1 MKIGFIF
8 SGQGSQYVG
17 MGKELY
23 ENFQSFRSICERANE
38 ALDFDIT
45 NLMFDGEKEQLNI
58 TENTQP
64 AILTMSAGILSI
76 LKEKGIEA
84 EAVAGLSLGEYSAL
98 YASSAIDF
106 ETCVK
111 LVKKRGH
118 YMQEAVPLGVGGMAA
133 IIGLSEE
140 KLKECL
146 VEARKYGVVEISNYN
161 TPKQLVIGGEAKAV
175 EVAIEL
181 CKEAGARRAVPLKV
195 SGPFH
200 TPLLEE
206 ASVNL
211 AKELNNIEFQ
221 DMKIP
226 VLTNVTAEVIADS
239 SQIKDLLIKQVKSS
253 VKWTE
258 TIRNMIDMGID
269 TFIEIGPSRTLSGF
283 LRDIYRSV
291 TTFNVEDMK
300 SLNKTLEGILIKN
313 A

>member
-38 ALDFDIT
+38 ALDFNIT
-45 NLMFDGEKEQLNI
+45 NLMFHGEKEQLNI

-111 LVKKRGH
+111 LVKKRGN

-283 LRDIYRSV
+283 LRDIDRSV

>member
-38 ALDFDIT
+38 ALDFNIT
-45 NLMFDGEKEQLNI
+45 NLMFHGEKEQLNI

-111 LVKKRGH
+111 LVKKRGR

-283 LRDIYRSV
+283 LRDIDRSV

>member
-8 SGQGSQYVG
+8 SGQGAQYVG

-111 LVKKRGH
+111 LVNKRGH

-239 SQIKDLLIKQVKSS
+239 SEIKDLLIKQVKSS
-253 VKWTE
+253 VKWSE

-283 LRDIYRSV
+283 LRDIDRNV
-291 TTFNVEDMK
+291 TSFNVEDMK
-300 SLNKTLEGILIKN
+300 SLNKTLEGIMVRN

>member
-17 MGKELY
+17 MGKELND
-23 ENFQSFRSICERANE
+23 NFDSFKSVCKAANE
-38 ALDFDIT
+38 ALGFDLT
-45 NLMFDGEKEQLNI
+45 ELMFNGEKEELNI

-64 AILTMSAGILSI
+64 AILTMSAGILNI

-84 EAVAGLSLGEYSAL
+84 DVTAGLSLGEYSAL

-140 KLKECL
+140 KLQECL
-146 VEARKYGVVEISNYN
+146 MEARKYGVVEISNYN

-175 EVAIEL
+175 EKAVEL
-181 CKEAGARRAVPLKV
+181 AKKAGARRAIPLKV

-206 ASVNL
+206 ASIKL
-211 AKELNNIEFQ
+211 ADELANIEFN

-226 VLTNVTAEVIADS
+226 VITNVTAEVIKDKTE
-239 SQIKDLLIKQVKSS
+239 IKDLLIRQIKSS
-253 VKWTE
+253 VKWTDS
-258 TIRNMIDMGID
+258 IKKMIDMGVD

-283 LRDIYRSV
+283 LRDIDRGV
-291 TTFNVEDMK
+291 TTFNIEDIK
-300 SLNKTLEGILIKN
+300 SLNKTLEGMKEKN

>member
-38 ALDFDIT
+38 ALDFNIT
-45 NLMFDGEKEQLNI
+45 NLMFHGEKEQLNI

-140 KLKECL
+140 KLKEC
-146 VEARKYGVVEISNYN
+146 
-161 TPKQLVIGGEAKAV
+161 
-175 EVAIEL
+175 
-181 CKEAGARRAVPLKV
+181 
-195 SGPFH
+195 
-200 TPLLEE
+200 
-206 ASVNL
+206 
-211 AKELNNIEFQ
+211 
-221 DMKIP
+221 KI
-226 VLTNVTAEVIADS
+226 T
-239 SQIKDLLIKQVKSS
+239 
-253 VKWTE
+253 
-258 TIRNMIDMGID
+258 
-269 TFIEIGPSRTLSGF
+269 F
-283 LRDIYRSV
+283 LRIHKSILVNFLFVTKIAKGQVILKNKVELPMSENGYKNIQKRFDGEDIC
-291 TTFNVEDMK
+291 NID
-300 SLNKTLEGILIKN
+300 LN
-313 A
+313 

>member
-8 SGQGSQYVG
+8 SGQGAQYVG

-146 VEARKYGVVEISNYN
+146 VEARKYGVVEI
-161 TPKQLVIGGEAKAV
+161 EALGYPFDEDYMEAMMVGNDPTKPNEMVLEVLMKGYKYKDRILKHAV
-175 EVAIEL
+175 V
-181 CKEAGARRAVPLKV
+181 KV
-195 SGPFH
+195 NQ
-200 TPLLEE
+200 TEE
-206 ASVNL
+206 
-211 AKELNNIEFQ
+211 
-221 DMKIP
+221 
-226 VLTNVTAEVIADS
+226 
-239 SQIKDLLIKQVKSS
+239 
-253 VKWTE
+253 
-258 TIRNMIDMGID
+258 
-269 TFIEIGPSRTLSGF
+269 
-283 LRDIYRSV
+283 
-291 TTFNVEDMK
+291 
-300 SLNKTLEGILIKN
+300 NKNEKGN
-313 A
+313 D

>member
-38 ALDFDIT
+38 ALDFNIT
-45 NLMFDGEKEQLNI
+45 NLMFHGEKEQLNI

-111 LVKKRGH
+111 LVKKRGP
-118 YMQEAVPLGVGGMAA
+118 YMQEAVPLGVGGLAA

-221 DMKIP
+221 DMKIQ

-283 LRDIYRSV
+283 LRDIDRSV

>member
-1 MKIGFIF
+1 MNYNNIFNIETSTTEYGEEVKTFTRKTDTKIDLISADDAAHLTTYAIF
-8 SGQGSQYVG
+8 
-17 MGKELY
+17 
-23 ENFQSFRSICERANE
+23 
-38 ALDFDIT
+38 
-45 NLMFDGEKEQLNI
+45 
-58 TENTQP
+58 
-64 AILTMSAGILSI
+64 
-76 LKEKGIEA
+76 
-84 EAVAGLSLGEYSAL
+84 
-98 YASSAIDF
+98 
-106 ETCVK
+106 
-111 LVKKRGH
+111 
-118 YMQEAVPLGVGGMAA
+118 
-133 IIGLSEE
+133 SEE

-239 SQIKDLLIKQVKSS
+239 SEIKDLLIKQVKSS
-253 VKWTE
+253 VKWSE

-283 LRDIYRSV
+283 LRDIDRNV
-291 TTFNVEDMK
+291 TSFNVEDMK
-300 SLNKTLEGILIKN
+300 SLNKTLEGIMVRN

>member
-1 MKIGFIF
+1 MK
-8 SGQGSQYVG
+8 
-17 MGKELY
+17 
-23 ENFQSFRSICERANE
+23 
-38 ALDFDIT
+38 
-45 NLMFDGEKEQLNI
+45 
-58 TENTQP
+58 
-64 AILTMSAGILSI
+64 
-76 LKEKGIEA
+76 
-84 EAVAGLSLGEYSAL
+84 
-98 YASSAIDF
+98 
-106 ETCVK
+106 
-111 LVKKRGH
+111 
-118 YMQEAVPLGVGGMAA
+118 
-133 IIGLSEE
+133 

-283 LRDIYRSV
+283 LRDIDRSV

>member
-1 MKIGFIF
+1 
-8 SGQGSQYVG
+8 
-17 MGKELY
+17 
-23 ENFQSFRSICERANE
+23 
-38 ALDFDIT
+38 
-45 NLMFDGEKEQLNI
+45 
-58 TENTQP
+58 
-64 AILTMSAGILSI
+64 
-76 LKEKGIEA
+76 
-84 EAVAGLSLGEYSAL
+84 
-98 YASSAIDF
+98 
-106 ETCVK
+106 
-111 LVKKRGH
+111 
-118 YMQEAVPLGVGGMAA
+118 MQEAVPLGVGGMAA

-181 CKEAGARRAVPLKV
+181 CKEGGARRAVPLKV

-283 LRDIYRSV
+283 LRDIDRSV